1 MEEIVARKRPS
12 LLLTLEVSDLA
23 MATKNWDLDGNARD
37 IRLPINKGG
46 KLRWFSRK
54 LGICKV
60 RLTRSDEPKGI
71 FFNPFGTTVNHW
83 NQCSWQNVYGN
94 NMTPYHLGKN
104 NVVKL

>member
-1 MEEIVARKRPS
+1 MNRDKKMEEIVARKRPS

-60 RLTRSDEPKGI
+60 RLTRSDEAFWNHCVVNAVGKMSMA
-71 FFNPFGTTVNHW
+71 TT
-83 NQCSWQNVYGN
+83 
-94 NMTPYHLGKN
+94 
-104 NVVKL
+104 